1 VQGDK
6 DWKVYLLLPFGKG
19 DRALRKRIL
28 EIDDARKKIE
38 TWRRDYN
45 EFRPHSAL
53 DNMTPEEYVKQHIK
67 KPEISNYH
75 GTAFG

>member
-1 VQGDK
+1 M
-6 DWKVYLLLPFGKG
+6 
-19 DRALRKRIL
+19 
-28 EIDDARKKIE
+28 E

-53 DNMTPEEYVKQHIK
+53 DNMTPKEFVQKHQK
-67 KPEISNYH
+67 TPEISNFR